1 MRSSTM
7 TGEGNYLDCVD
18 DEGAAGGG
26 ADTALPNT
34 TPTPRG
40 HPPPGARRGGA
51 RQPEILRWKAADED
65 MEPGGAR

>member
-26 ADTALPNT
+26 AEKAMAKKKRKR
-34 TPTPRG
+34 RG
-40 HPPPGARRGGA
+40 KPQQGVSRGGA